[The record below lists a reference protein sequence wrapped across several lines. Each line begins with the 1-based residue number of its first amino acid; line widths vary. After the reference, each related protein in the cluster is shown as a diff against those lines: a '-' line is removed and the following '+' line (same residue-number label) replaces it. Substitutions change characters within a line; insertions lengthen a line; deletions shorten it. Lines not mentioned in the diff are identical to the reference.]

1 MHVLAMSKKYKQ
13 IAFCKRKKNDIP
25 SWEKMNEWMKNWK
38 AYEKL

>member
-25 SWEKMNEWMKNWK
+25 SWEKIN
-38 AYEKL
+38 EKLKSIGKIIKP

>member
-13 IAFCKRKKNDIP
+13 IAFCKRKKMIFQA
-25 SWEKMNEWMKNWK
+25 ERKWMKNWK